1 MDRRGIFVDA
11 GYLFAAEGHLGRA
24 GQFIL
29 TGSANPP
36 DKLTRHSGAGR
47 VLCVG
52 MRPMSPFES
61 LVVRDLRIYGQA
73 AGCDLWHYRVRQQ
86 RRPPG
91 GALVRDDPVDELPDT
106 AARVGPR
113 W

>member
-1 MDRRGIFVDA
+1 MLGDRHLALRSLAASASSGIFVDA
-11 GYLFAAEGHLGRA
+11 GYLFAAGGHLGRA

-73 AGCDLWHYRVRQQ
+73 AGCDLSLVS
-86 RRPPG
+86 PP
-91 GALVRDDPVDELPDT
+91 
-106 AARVGPR
+106 
-113 W
+113 